1 MTEKQIK
8 LRIQEEYD
16 KINGEQCQNDCQILY
31 NLICM
36 KVIFGLENYSRPLYI
51 DVKYFIKNY
60 IKAVDDL
67 DYGYDEIRDEKMFVV
82 CNGLDN
88 NRKLSIY
95 YYIRRI
101 CYKRGIEI
109 SGLNYR
115 IAMLE
120 YKTAWKNKK
129 YSKSIRLFVSSNI
142 WALLLAYVI
151 YILIV
156 FVCIHPAPFN
166 WMRIYDIE
174 LKSFSDNETNNYF
187 LNTLGLLTGESDL
200 SPTIIPVGIVG
211 MTFYC
216 LGKLMFFVLVA
227 NFIMKKIEDYI
238 TLK

>member
-1 MTEKQIK
+1 
-8 LRIQEEYD
+8 
-16 KINGEQCQNDCQILY
+16 
-31 NLICM
+31 
-36 KVIFGLENYSRPLYI
+36 
-51 DVKYFIKNY
+51 
-60 IKAVDDL
+60 
-67 DYGYDEIRDEKMFVV
+67 MFVV

-129 YSKSIRLFVSSNI
+129 YSKSIRMFVSSNI

-156 FVCIHPAPFN
+156 FVCIHPAPFS